1 MAFHFRNGYSLE
13 WRTQNEIDNI
23 LTGLP
28 VIAIGVG
35 LSTYDKASVHY
46 YVQSHI
52 QMNEYRDRVLLKH
65 GRPICTCLKILDMS
79 GLELSALS
87 QIKPCDFWM
96 DFGDCYI
103 HLEQNIPSA
112 TECNRYIDLVLM
124 LTPKGTKST
133 LQKVI
138 NIGMFVSSELDM

>member
-1 MAFHFRNGYSLE
+1 MEDSKR
-13 WRTQNEIDNI
+13 EIDNI
-23 LTGLP
+23 LTKPIIPVELYRGIRDSQLVGLWLFKGGNLLKGLP

-52 QMNEYRDRVLLKH
+52 QMNEYQDRVLLPSATKKH
-65 GRPICTCLKILDMS
+65 GRPT
-79 GLELSALS
+79 AP
-87 QIKPCDFWM
+87 PCDFWM

-112 TECNRYIDLVLM
+112 TEW
-124 LTPKGTKST
+124 
-133 LQKVI
+133 
-138 NIGMFVSSELDM
+138 